1 MARWVVALD
10 RVCAVTSSSPAAGS
24 LRRPPGLSEMVANSL
39 SGVTDS
45 GEEVGGRWMM
55 DVSLSWR
62 VPWGEQSLTSE
73 KPVLHYITHTEDSRE
88 RLPLEGVRCE
98 HVRNGEIP
106 AGCREIS
113 LASHRARCGGRH
125 HPFPNSRQSRCC
137 AAGHPAEEGRARA
150 GPAPLEARGTLGP
163 RPENATLFPILF
175 QAPLAE
181 QRGGRPRRSPDS
193 AGRRR
198 APRFFSGRLGVP
210 RARIT
215 LQFAKSCIFPL
226 AAWGPAFAADGK
238 DEHSDECPRTT
249 RMTAVGAHATT
260 LRERRHTPIPTMEVL
275 SG

>member
-1 MARWVVALD
+1 MVGCSRRRWQSGDEKVARWVVALD

-137 AAGHPAEEGRARA
+137 AAGPQAEEGRARVRSGATGGA
-150 GPAPLEARGTLGP
+150 GDARPPSRERDTLSHPVPSPPRRATRGPPAPLSG
-163 RPENATLFPILF
+163 
-175 QAPLAE
+175 
-181 QRGGRPRRSPDS
+181 QRG
-193 AGRRR
+193 
-198 APRFFSGRLGVP
+198 
-210 RARIT
+210 
-215 LQFAKSCIFPL
+215 
-226 AAWGPAFAADGK
+226 
-238 DEHSDECPRTT
+238 
-249 RMTAVGAHATT
+249 
-260 LRERRHTPIPTMEVL
+260 PT
-275 SG
+275 